1 MRLPAIL
8 LLSLT
13 VASGVALAQS
23 PPVPATPEPSQFEL
37 AVKEAKSKMMAD
49 PAAAYDLALA
59 AEKLAKTDG
68 AVGAAQAAEAAT
80 ALWLQGE
87 ALNRLNRGAEAVPL
101 IEAGLAIAREQA
113 SDKKIYGDLMIARAA
128 AARTA
133 GNYALALTN
142 YRGAQELFAA
152 LKEDRSQALALQQV
166 GSIYTDAHDY
176 AKALDLYERAGATFA
191 GDASVNLSRLN
202 NIAHAQRMLGKLEA
216 SEAGFRQALAIAVEM
231 KSPLLQSR
239 ILANLAS
246 VQLAAGRPDEADGS
260 AREGLAL
267 SANREPLGWE
277 KFLWGMRAQV
287 AFARGETARAAEMID
302 RTFQGQDIAQTPMPF
317 REFHDSAHAIYAA
330 LGQSGLAL
338 SHFKAFKRLDD
349 DARDVSAAAN
359 TALMGAQ
366 FDFAGQELSIAR
378 LQTETL
384 GKQIALEQ
392 AQARQ
397 TTTILSALL
406 AFGVIMLVTGV
417 VHYNTMRRSRN
428 AIQKANAELGETN
441 AALGKALRAKSEFLA
456 TTSHEIRTPLNGI
469 LGMTQLLMHRKDLD
483 ADVRERVELMHVS
496 GEAMKAIVDDILDI
510 AKLESGPVATE
521 MAEFDLQ
528 RTLASIS
535 QVWRDS
541 AEKKGLA
548 IDCHID
554 PDLGSIAGD
563 ERRIRQIVSNLLSNA
578 VKFTDAGEVRMK
590 ARIER
595 GADKAMLVVEIT
607 DTGCGIPADQ
617 LEAVFEPFHQVD
629 GGTTRRHGGTGLGLS
644 ICRQLARTLAG
655 DVTVSSTPGTG
666 SVFTLC
672 LPVSETAVAA
682 GPFRGGETA
691 NTVLV
696 IDGNP
701 LRQSILEALLAGV
714 GRQVVLVDDLETGL
728 QAARNGPLEAVLI
741 FSENLGEGIGDALTN
756 SMALRE
762 AAGAARLVVCL
773 APGSM
778 IEQPM
783 LRLSGV
789 DEIVAGPFDPQATL
803 AALVP
808 SSCTPTETAPVYDRD
823 SNAA

>member
-1 MRLPAIL
+1 MRLAAIL

-13 VASGVALAQS
+13 VASGVALAQT
-23 PPVPATPEPSQFEL
+23 PPAPVTPEPSQFEL
-37 AVKEAKSKMMAD
+37 TVKEAKSKMMAD

-59 AEKLAKTDG
+59 AEKIAKTDG
-68 AVGAAQAAEAAT
+68 ALGAAQAAEAAT

-87 ALNRLNRGAEAVPL
+87 ALKRLNRGAEALPIL
-101 IEAGLAIAREQA
+101 EAGLAIAREQA
-113 SDKKIYGDLMIARAA
+113 SDKKIYGDLMVARAG

-133 GNYALALTN
+133 GDYALALTH

-152 LKEDRSQALALQQV
+152 LKEDRSQAISLQQV
-166 GSIYTDAHDY
+166 ADIYIDARDY
-176 AKALDLYERAGATFA
+176 PKALEFYERAGATFA
-191 GDASVNLSRLN
+191 GDASFNLARLN
-202 NIAHAQRMLGKLEA
+202 NVAQAYHMMGRLDEA
-216 SEAGFRQALAIAVEM
+216 EAGFRQALAIAVEM
-231 KSPLLQSR
+231 KSPLLRSR

-246 VQLAAGRPDEADGS
+246 VQLDAGRRDEADGTV
-260 AREGLAL
+260 REGLAL
-267 SANREPLGWE
+267 SANGEPLGWE
-277 KFLWGMRAQV
+277 KFLWGVRAKV
-287 AFARGETARAAEMID
+287 AFARGETARAAELIG
-302 RTFQGQDIAQTPMPF
+302 RTFQGQDVTQTPMPF
-317 REFHDSAHAIYAA
+317 REFHDSAQQIYSA
-330 LGQSGLAL
+330 LGQSELAL
-338 SHFKAFKRLDD
+338 SHLKAFKRLDD

-384 GKQIALEQ
+384 EKQIALGQ

-406 AFGVIMLVTGV
+406 AFGVIMLAAGV
-417 VHYNTMRRSRN
+417 VHYNAMRRSRN
-428 AIQKANAELGETN
+428 TIQKAN

-483 ADVRERVELMHVS
+483 ADVRERVELVHVS

-521 MAEFDLQ
+521 IVEFDLQ

-548 IDCHID
+548 TDCHLE
-554 PDLGSIAGD
+554 PDLGYIAGD

-644 ICRQLARTLAG
+644 ICRQLARALAG

-666 SVFTLC
+666 SMFTLC

-682 GPFRGGETA
+682 GRFRGGETA

-701 LRQSILEALLAGV
+701 LRQSMLQALLEGV
-714 GRQVVLVDDLETGL
+714 GRQVVMVDDLATGL
-728 QAARNGPLEAVLI
+728 QATRNGPLEAVLI

-762 AAGAARLVVCL
+762 AAGGARLVVCL
-773 APGSM
+773 EPESM

-783 LRLSGV
+783 LRLSGF
-789 DEIVAGPFDPQATL
+789 DEIVAGPFDPLATL
-803 AALVP
+803 AALAP
-808 SSCTPTETAPVYDRD
+808 STCPPTEAAPVCGSE